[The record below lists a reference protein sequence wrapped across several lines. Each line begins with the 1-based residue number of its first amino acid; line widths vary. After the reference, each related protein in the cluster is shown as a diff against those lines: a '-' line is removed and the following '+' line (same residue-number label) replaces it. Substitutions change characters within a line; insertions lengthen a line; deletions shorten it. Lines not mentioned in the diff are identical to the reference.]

1 MQFSF
6 SFSEHKLAVDLNE
19 DFYGEDFWQRIS
31 RSEYE
36 PDTLDFLKRHCG
48 PNSTFMDIG
57 AANGAMT
64 LLAASFGSDVYSY
77 EPDPMMNRVL
87 RRNVNLNEHI
97 KAKITVSNSALGVRD
112 GEIDFAKG
120 SDSKVLSDIIFAEI
134 HKDSTAKIKVV
145 ALSDELNS
153 VNQKDTRLVIK
164 MDIEGAEWGIL
175 SDKKTL
181 QSLHSHSAL
190 LLLAVHPGF
199 YRPHRKFFPGL
210 TRISFEIWRARNY
223 FEAKRFFSEIIK
235 YATVK
240 RTNLNPINNPK
251 NFAFLCLAGYHE
263 YVIDFGATE
272 RA

>member
-1 MQFSF
+1 
-6 SFSEHKLAVDLNE
+6 
-19 DFYGEDFWQRIS
+19 
-31 RSEYE
+31 
-36 PDTLDFLKRHCG
+36 
-48 PNSTFMDIG
+48 MDIG

-64 LLAASFGSDVYSY
+64 LIAASFGSDVYSY

-87 RRNVNLNEHI
+87 RRNVNLNEGI
-97 KAKITVSNSALGVRD
+97 KSKITVSSSALGARD

-134 HKDSTAKIKVV
+134 HKDSTAKIKVI
-145 ALSDELNS
+145 ALSGELNN
-153 VNQKDTRLVIK
+153 VHQKDARLVIK

-223 FEAKRFFSEIIK
+223 FEAKRFFSEINK

-240 RTNLNPINNPK
+240 RTNLNPINNSK
-251 NFAFLCLAGYHE
+251 NFAFMCLAGYHE
-263 YVIDFGATE
+263 YVINFGATK

>member
-1 MQFSF
+1 VQFSF
-6 SFSEHKLAVDLNE
+6 SFNEHKLAVDLNE

-36 PDTLDFLKRHCG
+36 PDTLDFLKRNCG

-64 LLAASFGSDVYSY
+64 LIAASFGSDVYSY

-87 RRNVNLNEHI
+87 RRNVNLNKGI
-97 KAKITVSNSALGVRD
+97 KSKITVSNSALGARD

-134 HKDSTAKIKVV
+134 HKDSVAKIKVK
-145 ALSDELNS
+145 ALSDELKN
-153 VNQKDTRLVIK
+153 VHKNDTRLVIK
-164 MDIEGAEWGIL
+164 MDIEGAEWNIL
-175 SDKKTL
+175 PDKQTL

-223 FEAKRFFSEIIK
+223 FEAKRFFSEVNK
-235 YATVK
+235 YATIQ

-251 NFAFLCLAGYHE
+251 NFASMCLAGYHE
-263 YVIDFGATE
+263 YVINFGATK